1 MISIRNA
8 VAELE
13 RCHQERDTA
22 IGCYLNAI
30 RNIAQYTIELSEEIT
45 AQQRAHLTA
54 LAEDVAA
61 NPPGALEESRA
72 TLRSLLRDYR
82 DKAALYLN
90 ALREELG
97 GTARALE
104 EILDSLTQ
112 SDGDHETRVRK
123 AISTIR
129 DISASPA
136 ASAVRAALL
145 ATADSIEESVE
156 QMRKQHQLTV
166 SQFQT
171 ELRMLHSRIDS
182 LETAAAIDEATKF
195 SNRRFITEY
204 LESVSPGTA
213 SFLVLRLRGLGQAR
227 ARFGPA
233 VADDLAAT
241 FGRRLRNTLPKDS
254 VVGRWG
260 EQDFLAVLPAGK
272 PGADPLP
279 IQRVADHLST
289 PYACML
295 GGKVVR
301 ITLEVNAEF
310 LTVPAGSSAEQILAR
325 VADAFG

>member
-13 RCHQERDTA
+13 RCHLERDTA

-82 DKAALYLN
+82 DKAAQYLN

-171 ELRMLHSRIDS
+171 ELRMLHKRIDALEASAS
-182 LETAAAIDEATKF
+182 LDLLTQLLNRHEIEERIRSAPLDSCLLLVRVQGFRLAEAHFRAEVAAELTAAFTK
-195 SNRRFITEY
+195 
-204 LESVSPGTA
+204 
-213 SFLVLRLRGLGQAR
+213 
-227 ARFGPA
+227 
-233 VADDLAAT
+233 
-241 FGRRLRNTLPKDS
+241 RLRNSIPPTAAI
-254 VVGRWG
+254 GRWSH
-260 EQDFLAVLPAGK
+260 EEFAIVLPISRTEANSTAK
-272 PGADPLP
+272 W
-279 IQRVADHLST
+279 VAEHLSGS
-289 PYACML
+289 YACLL
-295 GGKVVR
+295 GGKTVR
-301 ITLEVNAEF
+301 PSLQISVAVMETNGNTPDRLIERVKAF
-310 LTVPAGSSAEQILAR
+310 LIAG
-325 VADAFG
+325 

>member
-1 MISIRNA
+1 MISIRQSLS
-8 VAELE
+8 ELE
-13 RCHQERDTA
+13 KSDLLRTLA
-22 IGCYLNAI
+22 IDCYVGAI
-30 RNIAQYTIELSEEIT
+30 VNMAHYAVDLDDSIT
-45 AQQRAHLTA
+45 APHRKYLSG
-54 LAEDVAA
+54 LAADVTEAT
-61 NPPGALEESRA
+61 PEVLVESRA
-72 TLRSLLRDYR
+72 TLRGLLRDYR
-82 DKAALYLN
+82 DRAAQYIAGLRDQLSST
-90 ALREELG
+90 AKTLQEMIEGLSQCDSDHTTKMRSALVRLREVAHSPEG
-97 GTARALE
+97 
-104 EILDSLTQ
+104 SL
-112 SDGDHETRVRK
+112 
-123 AISTIR
+123 
-129 DISASPA
+129 
-136 ASAVRAALL
+136 VRAALMPL
-145 ATADSIEESVE
+145 ANAMEQSLE
-156 QMRKQHQLTV
+156 QMRKQHQFTV

-204 LESVSPGTA
+204 LGSVSPGAA

-279 IQRVADHLST
+279 IQRVAEHLST